1 MSKSSLFGGIGQHV
15 GGLPYL
21 DTDSFGREFAL
32 KAFKAVLGRSR
43 RKGRAG
49 STLESFAALI
59 KSDKCQNDVDM
70 RNAEG

>member
-1 MSKSSLFGGIGQHV
+1 MSKSFLFGGIGQHDS
-15 GGLPYL
+15 GHYL
-21 DTDSFGREFAL
+21 DTDIGQEFAL

-43 RKGRAG
+43 RNERARYP
-49 STLESFAALI
+49 LESFAALI